1 MASDGTRFGSRPDRA
16 FRGEGP
22 AMEQRARPRPRA
34 GAPRAPSAPPYNTCV
49 MTEQQRDR
57 FDGFVRVVRTP
68 MLRIAQNLC
77 RNNGRD
83 PEDLV
88 QEALERVLRQVEH
101 GGGPDPLTLPFVST
115 VMMNR
120 HIDLCRRKKAEDS
133 TLVTAAPESGDEA
146 SMPDHEELERWRG
159 VSDER
164 LLAAIALLQPKRVR
178 EAYEMHAQGLRYKR
192 ISERLGVPEGTVGSD
207 LSEARK
213 QLRKILSNG
222 GRGTW

>member
-1 MASDGTRFGSRPDRA
+1 V
-16 FRGEGP
+16 
-22 AMEQRARPRPRA
+22 
-34 GAPRAPSAPPYNTCV
+34 PSAPPYNTPV

-57 FDGFVRVVRTP
+57 FDGFVRVTRAP

-88 QEALERVLRQVEH
+88 HEALERVLWQLER

-115 VMMNR
+115 VMTNR
-120 HIDLCRRKKAEDS
+120 HIDLCRRKKAED
-133 TLVTAAPESGDEA
+133 TLVTAAPESVEEA
-146 SMPDHEELERWRG
+146 STPDPEDLERWRG

-164 LLAAIALLQPKRVR
+164 LVEAILTLHPKRIR
-178 EAYEMHAQGLRYKR
+178 EAYEMHAKGLRYRQIAEK
-192 ISERLGVPEGTVGSD
+192 LGIPEGTVGSD

-213 QLRKILSNG
+213 QLRKFLSNG
-222 GRGTW
+222 GRGHGDGRD